1 MARYQKMLKKVFC
14 TSLVLLLC
22 SCGTTKGVL
31 DGAGSVLEG
40 LASDVRSVGDYLNQ
54 LLGQVL
60 KKYLPIHDTPPWK
73 NCEL

>member
-1 MARYQKMLKKVFC
+1 MARYKKMLKKVFF

-40 LASDVRSVGDYLNQ
+40 LASDVRSVGDYLN
-54 LLGQVL
+54 
-60 KKYLPIHDTPPWK
+60 
-73 NCEL
+73 

>member
-1 MARYQKMLKKVFC
+1 MFCSKICKLTVRVCGKISENVKKIFC

-40 LASDVRSVGDYLNQ
+40 LASDVRSVGDYLN
-54 LLGQVL
+54 
-60 KKYLPIHDTPPWK
+60 
-73 NCEL
+73 

>member
-1 MARYQKMLKKVFC
+1 MARQQKMLKKIFC

-40 LASDVRSVGDYLNQ
+40 LASDVRSVGDYLN
-54 LLGQVL
+54 
-60 KKYLPIHDTPPWK
+60 
-73 NCEL
+73 